1 LSTPLLTL
9 EKGFDSMSYDFNA
22 DEIFEM
28 AQQMERNGAG
38 FYRNAAESV
47 TDKKNKEMLLKLA
60 AMEDDHE
67 KTFAEM
73 RASLTDQ
80 EKKTTIFDPEGESV
94 LYLKALVDTRV
105 FFQKEIDTDSMKE
118 ILKAALLAE
127 KDAIVFYLGMK
138 EMVPQKLGKARLE
151 DIIKEEMDHIKLIGS
166 KLSAAKS

>member
-1 LSTPLLTL
+1 
-9 EKGFDSMSYDFNA
+9 MSYDFNA

-38 FYRNAAESV
+38 FYRKAAEIV
-47 TDKKNKEMLLKLA
+47 TDKENKEMLLKLA

-80 EKKTTIFDPEGESV
+80 EKETTLFDPEGEAI
-94 LYLKALVDTRV
+94 LYLQALVDTRV
-105 FFQKEIDTDSMKE
+105 FFQKEIDTTSMKE

-138 EMVPQKLGKARLE
+138 DMVPLKQGKSRLE
-151 DIIKEEMDHIKLIGS
+151 DIIKEEMAHIKLIGS
-166 KLSAAKS
+166 KLSAVKS

>member
-1 LSTPLLTL
+1 
-9 EKGFDSMSYDFNA
+9 MIYDFNA

-28 AQQMERNGAG
+28 AQQMERNGAR

-73 RASLTDQ
+73 RASLTEQ
-80 EKKTTIFDPEGESV
+80 EKETTIFDPEGEAV

-105 FFQKEIDTDSMKE
+105 FFQKKIDPTSMEE
-118 ILKAALLAE
+118 ILKEALLAE

-138 EMVPQKLGKARLE
+138 DMVPQKLGKTRLE
-151 DIIKEEMDHIKLIGS
+151 DIIKEEMEHIKLIG
-166 KLSAAKS
+166 KELSAAKS